1 MDDESQFLTAT
12 PREEDQRPLQVGLA
26 GTAAVGAAETFG
38 RLAALR
44 GRDALAMPTAWP
56 VVRCKENNNLNSPE
70 AFAVRWL
77 KEQ

>member
-38 RLAALR
+38 R
-44 GRDALAMPTAWP
+44 
-56 VVRCKENNNLNSPE
+56 
-70 AFAVRWL
+70 
-77 KEQ
+77 